1 MRASAIT
8 ITEALRA
15 YTTLGAYAGGEE
27 AIKGSLET
35 GKLADITVL
44 DRDVFTIADDD
55 LLATQPDLT
64 IVGGAVKFRR

>member
-15 YTTLGAYAGGEE
+15 YTTLGAYAGAEE
-27 AIKGSLET
+27 PIKGSLET

-44 DRDVFTIADDD
+44 DRDVFTIVDDD
-55 LLATQPDLT
+55 LFWRPSPTSQSSA
-64 IVGGAVKFRR
+64 AR